1 MSRFYSDFGLAKRP
15 EFGWKFRLDPPF
27 LEALKNDLKSLK

>member
-1 MSRFYSDFGLAKRP
+1 MSRIFSDFGLAKRP

-27 LEALKNDLKSLK
+27 LEALTNDLKLLK